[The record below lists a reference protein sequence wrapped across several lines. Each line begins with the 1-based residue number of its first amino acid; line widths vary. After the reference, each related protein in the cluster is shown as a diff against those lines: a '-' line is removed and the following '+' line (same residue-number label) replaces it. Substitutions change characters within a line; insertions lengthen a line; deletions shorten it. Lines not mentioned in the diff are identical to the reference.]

1 MQLVKLPF
9 KEPQMDESQRGISIS
24 RFLKEQGLVMNRDF
38 TWAVRP
44 NERELHFYFAQDAE
58 SWATLLT
65 MREL

>member
-9 KEPQMDESQRGISIS
+9 KEPQMDESQRGINIS

-44 NERELHFYFAQDAE
+44 IERELHFYFAQDAE
-58 SWATLLT
+58 SWATMLT

>member
-1 MQLVKLPF
+1 MQLVKLPY
-9 KEPQMDESQRGISIS
+9 KEPQMDESQRGINI
-24 RFLKEQGLVMNRDF
+24 MNRDF

>member
-1 MQLVKLPF
+1 
-9 KEPQMDESQRGISIS
+9 MDESQRGIAIS

-44 NERELHFYFAQDAE
+44 NERELHFYFARDAE
-58 SWATLLT
+58 SWATMLT